1 MDKKSFR
8 VACIEKL
15 KKIRKNSYYSSD
27 KRLNRWLYK
36 EIKKRKCKVV
46 MLYIPLSTEINI
58 SDLIK
63 WLRKENVTLLVP
75 FMVGKSFRLVKYRLP
90 LKIKKFS
97 VKEPNNSTK
106 IYKKIDLSIV
116 PVIGIDKTFRRI
128 GFGKGFYDRFFGK
141 KSAHIKEVLFI
152 GREMCISDKNIT
164 DDYDVEGDIYLT
176 SDRIF
181 IKDSLKNNIIRN
193 QGINALK

>member
-8 VACIEKL
+8 VLCIDKL
-15 KKIRKNSYYSSD
+15 KKIRKNSYYISD
-27 KRLNRWLYK
+27 KRVNRWLYR
-36 EIKKRKCKVV
+36 EIKARESKVV
-46 MLYIPLSTEINI
+46 MLYIPLSIEINI

-63 WLRKENVTLLVP
+63 WLRKENVILLVP

-97 VKEPNNSTK
+97 VKEPNISTR
-106 IYKKIDLSIV
+106 IYKKIDLAIV

-128 GFGKGFYDRFFGK
+128 GFGKGFYDRFFWE
-141 KSAHIKEVLFI
+141 KSIQIEETFFI
-152 GREMCISDKNIT
+152 GRETCISDKNIT
-164 DDYDVEGDIYLT
+164 DAYDVEGDVYVT

-181 IKDSLKNNIIRN
+181 IKNSSKNNVKKR
-193 QGINALK
+193 LRS